1 MESNQTIP
9 ITKDY
14 KVLVGCMTY
23 NHSKYIVD
31 ALNGFAMQKTNFPF
45 ACIVMDDA
53 STDGEPEV
61 IKDWLQ
67 KECDMANAKCY
78 DLELANVIIVSH
90 RVNANC
96 TMAIYFLKRNLYNEE
111 NLKLGLVQGWTGHCE
126 YIALCEGDDY
136 WTDPEKLQ
144 IQADCL
150 DAHPEV
156 DMCSHSFREISA
168 ITGEATSTICRRKKD
183 CIVPVEDVIIHDG
196 NYFATN
202 SMFYRAHLENN
213 VPAFRQYLNIDYSL
227 SIHGALRGGIYYI
240 NHEMSAYRLNVTN
253 SWSSHFFLDDSFRE
267 QYFATKFCML
277 DIFDK
282 EQNNRFHKYIEAYK
296 IRKSVLFTNT
306 RSVNIINLKTHIDGF
321 GKLTPFQRI
330 KILCKCLCPQ
340 LGRWIIRITPRKY

>member
-1 MESNQTIP
+1 MESGQTINF
-9 ITKDY
+9 TNSY
-14 KVLVGCMTY
+14 KVIVWCITY

-31 ALNGFAMQKTNFPF
+31 ALNGFAMQQTNFPF

-61 IKDWLQ
+61 LKDWLQ
-67 KECDMANAKCY
+67 KECDMANAESY
-78 DLELANVIIVSH
+78 DLELANVIIVPH
-90 RVNANC
+90 RVNVNC
-96 TMAIYFLKRNLYNEE
+96 TMAVYYLKRNLYDEE
-111 NLKLGLVQGWTGHCE
+111 NLKLDLLQDWAIHCE

-136 WTDPEKLQ
+136 WTDSKKLQ

-156 DMCSHSFREISA
+156 DMCSHSYREVSA
-168 ITGEATSTICRRKKD
+168 ITGETINTICRKKKD
-183 CIVPVEDVIIHDG
+183 CVIPVEDVIINDG
-196 NYFATN
+196 NFFATN
-202 SMFYRAHLENN
+202 SLFFRAYIENN

-253 SWSSHFFLDDSFRE
+253 SWSSHFFLDDSFRI
-267 QYFATKFCML
+267 QHFATLFCML
-277 DIFDK
+277 DILDK

-296 IRKSVLFTNT
+296 IQKSVLFTNT
-306 RSVNIINLKTHIDGF
+306 RLKNIKNLKAHIDGF

-330 KILCKCLCPQ
+330 KTLCKCLYPQ
-340 LGRWIIRITPRKY
+340 LGRWIIRITPRKH